1 MAKKASVKTA
11 DFSNVKD
18 RGNFNPQQVEA
29 GDYVA
34 KVVKVEDA
42 ESKGGEFQ
50 YVFTI
55 KLQKFS
61 QYSYPYYCQLK
72 ENQLWKI
79 RNLLIAA
86 GLNVPKA
93 RMKLDPNKV
102 VGRTIGVT
110 MEDDEYEG
118 KMKSV
123 IAAIFPASELADA
136 PADEP
141 DEDEDEDEAEEA
153 DVADDDSDDEEEAP
167 KAKKKKKAKDEVPAD
182 SGKKKKK
189 KKSADVEELDLDDI
203 D

>member
-1 MAKKASVKTA
+1 MAKTSTKASAKAV

-18 RGNFNPQQVEA
+18 RGNFNPQRAEA
-29 GDYVA
+29 GDYIA
-34 KVVKVEDA
+34 KVTKVGDA
-42 ESKGGEFQ
+42 ESKSDGNFQ

-61 QYSYPYYCQLK
+61 QYSYPYYCKLQ
-72 ENQLWKI
+72 ENQLWKL

-110 MEDDEYEG
+110 LEDDEYDG
-118 KMKSV
+118 KEKST
-123 IAAIFPASELADA
+123 IAAIFPASELADIDDE

-141 DEDEDEDEAEEA
+141 DEDEDEA
-153 DVADDDSDDEEEAP
+153 EEEAP
-167 KAKKKKKAKDEVPAD
+167 KAKKKKAKAEPEDDDEPDEAPKAK
-182 SGKKKKK
+182 KKGKK
-189 KKSADVEELDLDDI
+189 KKSAEVEELDLDEI
-203 D
+203 